1 MDNLRIGAAVLR
13 EALDRNVQKM
23 EQAKLN
29 RVDPKAVQRE
39 IALKV
44 KLAYEDDR
52 KEKKR
57 RDELEKQVR
66 EARAAKAAAGP
77 SAPTSPQKSSF
88 THPDGNVNLNDE
100 ADDEEYHE
108 GDEEL
113 MSMLP
118 VQPHMKLRGG
128 RTVGGAPAQTS
139 QVDGSREDSPE
150 Q

>member
-1 MDNLRIGAAVLR
+1 M
-13 EALDRNVQKM
+13 
-23 EQAKLN
+23 
-29 RVDPKAVQRE
+29 
-39 IALKV
+39 

-77 SAPTSPQKSSF
+77 SAPNSPQKSSF
-88 THPDGNVNLNDE
+88 THPDE
-100 ADDEEYHE
+100 ADDEE

-128 RTVGGAPAQTS
+128 RTVGGASAPTS
-139 QVDGSREDSPE
+139 QVDGSREDSSE